1 MVFKANASGAITVV
15 AERFPFEQGS
25 SFVLTKDNHT
35 SMHGVRHFADER
47 GASTKHVAVTEDL
60 LIWGKSMNRALQAE
74 DSTKYNLLAYPAQ
87 SNAATG
93 ARHDLKWVKAA
104 QDEGFLVL
112 LDVAAY
118 VPPTDYISPRPLYAG
133 PTLCACLS
141 TKCLDT
147 PSALAAFSPNGL
159 RSQSWCRP
167 VYVKKWFCVLLFW
180 PVEPHEQ
187 SFEV

>member
-1 MVFKANASGAITVV
+1 LLDDDDEHDMVFKANASGAITIV
-15 AERFPFEQGS
+15 AECFPFEQGS

-60 LIWGKSMNRALQAE
+60 LIWGKSMNRALQAG

-118 VPPTDYISPRPLYAG
+118 VPTNRLHLSSSSLCRPDFMCMSFYKNFG
-133 PTLCACLS
+133 HPIGIGCLLA
-141 TKCLDT
+141 KR
-147 PSALAAFSPNGL
+147 SALAKLVPTGL
-159 RSQSWCRP
+159 C
-167 VYVKKWFCVLLFW
+167 
-180 PVEPHEQ
+180 
-187 SFEV
+187 